1 MVGGASEEGDE
12 EKGEEEEERG
22 EEGEVCPIIVNRV
35 GGHTTSSEVSGY
47 YGRQHTDIA
56 VGCILCE
63 RERER
68 EREE

>member
-22 EEGEVCPIIVNRV
+22 EEGEVCP
-35 GGHTTSSEVSGY
+35 TSSEVSGY

-68 EREE
+68 ERSDPSHTREQYGG